1 MSFQQGLSGLNTA
14 SKNLDVI
21 GNNVANSQTVGF
33 KGSQAQFA
41 DVYAASL
48 TGATGTQIGLG
59 TKLATVAQ
67 YFTQGNIS
75 VSNNPL
81 DMAINGRGFFRM
93 SEGGAISYTRNG
105 QFQLDKTGFVVDSGG
120 RHLTGYGVTTIPDP
134 NDSTATLDVP
144 DTGSPIDLRIDPNA
158 QSNPK
163 QTANSVLTFNLD
175 SRLSSPTLGFVPTSA
190 TPDPQTYNSATSIQ
204 VYDSLGNAHSL
215 TSYFVKLD
223 SIDGTATPNAWAVF
237 MSLDGAPVND
247 GTANTVEIGTGT
259 GAAFANGGQ
268 PMVMQF
274 DTDGTLLSYT
284 VGGAYDGATQDV
296 TGGSSI
302 VTNPPPTVRLDLDL
316 VATALDP
323 TNVNGATTPV
333 DIAMDMKNSTQF
345 GADFA
350 VSVATQ
356 DGFTSGKLS
365 GFSISPNGGVLA
377 RYTNGQTTT
386 LGYVRLANFPNPQG
400 LLPTGNNQWIESS
413 ASGQPVEGTPGVGAF
428 GIVQSGAVEDSNVD
442 LTQELVNM
450 ITAQRVYQANAQT
463 IKTQDQVLNTLVN
476 LR

>member
-33 KGSQAQFA
+33 KGSQAQFS

-59 TKLATVAQ
+59 AKLATVAQ

-105 QFQLDKTGFVVDSGG
+105 QFQLDKQGYIVDSGA
-120 RHLTGYGVTTIPDP
+120 RRLTGYNVTTIPDP
-134 NDSTATLDVP
+134 NDTTATIDVP
-144 DTGSPIDLRIDPNA
+144 DTGSPVDLRIDPNA
-158 QSNPK
+158 QSAPRE
-163 QTANSVLTFNLD
+163 TSASALTFNLD
-175 SRLSSPTLGFVPTSA
+175 SRLSSPTLGFVPTTAS
-190 TPDPQTYNSATSIQ
+190 PDPQTYNSATSIQ

-223 SIDGTATPNAWAVF
+223 QIGGAATPNAWAVF
-237 MSLDGAPVND
+237 MSLDGAPIND
-247 GTANTVEIGTGT
+247 GVNNTVDIGD
-259 GAAFANGGQ
+259 GAGGNLGQ
-268 PMVMQF
+268 PVVMQF
-274 DTDGTLLSYT
+274 NTDGTLASYR
-284 VGGAYDGATQDV
+284 VGGTYTGATQDV
-296 TGGSSI
+296 TGGAVI
-302 VTNPPPTVRLDLDL
+302 ATNPPPTVRLYLDR
-316 VATALDP
+316 VATALG
-323 TNVNGATTPV
+323 NVNGATTPV
-333 DIAMDMKNSTQF
+333 DIATDMKNSTQF

-356 DGFTSGKLS
+356 NGFTSGRLS
-365 GFSISPNGGVLA
+365 GFSISPDGGVLA

-386 LGYVRLANFPNPQG
+386 LGYVRLTNFPNPQG

-428 GIVQSGAVEDSNVD
+428 GVTQSGAVEDSNVD
-442 LTQELVNM
+442 LTKELVDM

>member
-1 MSFQQGLSGLNTA
+1 MSFQQGLSGLNTS

-21 GNNVANSQTVGF
+21 GNNVANAQTVGF

-48 TGATGTQIGLG
+48 TGAAGTQIGLG
-59 TKLATVAQ
+59 AKLSTVAQ

-81 DMAINGRGFFRM
+81 DMAINGKGFFRM
-93 SEGGAISYTRNG
+93 SDNGAVTYTRNG
-105 QFQLDKTGFVVDSGG
+105 QFQTDKQGYIVDSGG

-134 NDSTATLDVP
+134 NNPTATIDVP
-144 DTGSPIDLRIDPNA
+144 DTGTPLDLRIDPNA

-163 QTANSVLTFNLD
+163 QSANAVLTYNLD
-175 SRLSSPTLGFVPTSA
+175 SRLSPPTLGFVPTSA
-190 TPDPQTYNSATSIQ
+190 TPAPQTYNSATSVQ

-215 TSYFVKLD
+215 TSYFVKLN
-223 SIDGTATPNAWAVF
+223 SIGGVATPNAWAVF
-237 MSLDGAPVND
+237 MSLDGAPINNGVN
-247 GTANTVEIGTGT
+247 NTVDIGTSA
-259 GAAFANGGQ
+259 GASLGQ
-268 PMVMQF
+268 PLVMQF
-274 DTDGTLLSYT
+274 NTDGTLNTAAGYRS
-284 VGGAYDGATQDV
+284 GGTYNGATQDV
-296 TGGSSI
+296 TGGTTFAS
-302 VTNPPPTVRLDLDL
+302 NPPPMVRLYLDR
-316 VATALDP
+316 VATALGK
-323 TNVNGATTPV
+323 TNGATTPV
-333 DIAMDMKNSTQF
+333 DISFDMKSSTQF

-356 DGFTSGKLS
+356 DGYASGKLS

-386 LGYVRLANFPNPQG
+386 LGYVRLTNFPNPQG
-400 LLPTGNNQWIESS
+400 LLPMGNNQWIETS
-413 ASGQPVEGTPGVGAF
+413 ASGQPVEGTPGVGSF
-428 GIVQSGAVEDSNVD
+428 GVTQSGAVEDSNVD